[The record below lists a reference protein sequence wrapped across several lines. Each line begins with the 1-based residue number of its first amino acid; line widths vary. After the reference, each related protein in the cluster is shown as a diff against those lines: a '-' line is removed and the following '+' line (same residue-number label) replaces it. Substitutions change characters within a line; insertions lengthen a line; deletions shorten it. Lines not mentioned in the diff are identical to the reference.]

1 MPQGKYMF
9 SKVLIANR
17 GEIALRII
25 RACRELGLSTVIVY
39 SEADKDSLP
48 VKMADEAFCIGPP
61 PPDKSYLSI
70 HKIISAAEVTGAQA
84 IHPGYGFLAENSQL
98 PKICADHKIT
108 FIGPSPDN
116 IVQMGDKAL
125 ARQAAQRA
133 KVPIVPGAKNA
144 IEELAEA
151 RKLAEEIKFPVMI
164 KAVGGGGG
172 KGMRL
177 AKNQEELERF
187 WELAK
192 NEAKA
197 AFGNGAVY
205 LEKYISS
212 PHHVEI
218 QIMADSQGNIVHL
231 GERDCSIQRRHQ
243 KLLEESPSPILDEG
257 LRQRMGKAAIA
268 AAKEVGYVSVGTV
281 EFLVDQEKNFYFLE
295 MNTRVQVEH
304 PVSELVTG
312 IDIVKE
318 QILIAAGEK
327 LSVRQDQVQMRGHA
341 IELRINAEDP
351 DRDFMPSP
359 GTLKLFFPPGGP
371 GVRIDSHCYPGYR
384 IPPNYD
390 SLIAK
395 LIVWGRDRKE
405 AIIRAHR
412 ALAEFAIDGIKT
424 SIPFHQKVLSH
435 PAFIAGDFDTHFI
448 ERHLTPAKGAEAKA
462 KAAPVTKEAAG

>member
-1 MPQGKYMF
+1 MF

-17 GEIALRII
+17 GEIALRVI
-25 RACRELGLSTVIVY
+25 RACRELGLATVMVY
-39 SEADKDSLP
+39 SEADKESLP
-48 VKMADEAFCIGPP
+48 VQFADESVCIGPP

-98 PKICADHKIT
+98 PKICADHNLV
-108 FIGPSPDN
+108 FIGPSPES

-133 KVPIVPGAKNA
+133 KVRIIPGSKNA
-144 IEELAEA
+144 IDDVSEA
-151 RKLAEEIKFPVMI
+151 KKLAEEIKFPVII

-177 AKNQEELERF
+177 AKNPEELDRF
-187 WELAK
+187 WEVAK

-205 LEKYISS
+205 LEKYITS
-212 PHHVEI
+212 PRHVEI
-218 QIMADSQGNIVHL
+218 QIMADQHGNIVHL

-243 KLLEESPSPILDEG
+243 KLIEESPSPILDEG
-257 LRQRMGKAAIA
+257 LRQKMGKAAIA
-268 AAKEVGYVSVGTV
+268 AAKEVGYYSVGTV
-281 EFLVDQEKNFYFLE
+281 EFLVDHDKSFYFLE

-304 PVSELVTG
+304 SVTEMVTG

-318 QILIAAGEK
+318 QILIAAGAK
-327 LSVRQDQVQMRGHA
+327 LSVRQDQVSLRGHA

-351 DRDFMPSP
+351 DRDFMPCP

-395 LIVWGRDRKE
+395 LIIWGRDRKE

-412 ALAEFAIDGIKT
+412 ALAEFAIDGVKT
-424 SIPFHQKVLSH
+424 SIPFHQKVLAH
-435 PAFIAGDFDTHFI
+435 PAFISGDFDTHFI
-448 ERHLTPAKGAEAKA
+448 ERHLSPVSGDKKA
-462 KAAPVTKEAAG
+462 KDAAGV